1 MKTPLSFDKLAL
13 TLIRRTVLL
22 CLALIPLTSLARNEL
37 QVCDSHVLV
46 RGAEM
51 AINKACLGCHTLDT
65 KRVGPTYIEI
75 ATRYE
80 HNPDMV
86 LLLANKIKHGSNGIW
101 GAAVM
106 PANPVTDEDALIL
119 ARWILTLRGVRPPEN
134 QFSSRLRP

>member
-1 MKTPLSFDKLAL
+1 MPF
-13 TLIRRTVLL
+13 
-22 CLALIPLTSLARNEL
+22 
-37 QVCDSHVLV
+37 
-46 RGAEM
+46 
-51 AINKACLGCHTLDT
+51 CLGCHTLDT

>member
-1 MKTPLSFDKLAL
+1 MKNLISCGKFAL
-13 TLIRRTVLL
+13 TLISRTVWLG
-22 CLALIPLTSLARNEL
+22 LALIPPTALARSEP
-37 QVCDSHVLV
+37 QICDSHVLV

-51 AINKACLGCHTLDT
+51 ATNKACLGCHTLDT
-65 KRVGPTYIEI
+65 QRVGPTYIEI

-80 HNPDMV
+80 HNPAMV
-86 LLLANKIKHGSNGIW
+86 LLLANKIKHGSNGAW

-119 ARWILTLRGVRPPEN
+119 ARWILTLRSVTPPES